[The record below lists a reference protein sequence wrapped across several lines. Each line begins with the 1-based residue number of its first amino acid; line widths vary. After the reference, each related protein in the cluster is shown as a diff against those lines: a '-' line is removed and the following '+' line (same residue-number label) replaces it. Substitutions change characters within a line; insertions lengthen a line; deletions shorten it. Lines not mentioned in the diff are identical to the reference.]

1 MTEITADSILAN
13 LRAGRDAIAAIPDD
27 GSYVLMVVAYAIC
40 YREGAA
46 MGTGVQHATRFPSEA
61 AARAVPAV
69 RNGKGERFWPVRIDA
84 AKSAAIGDIDKAIA
98 GWVERL
104 AA

>member
-13 LRAGRDAIAAIPDD
+13 LRAGRDEIAAIPDD
-27 GSYVLMVVAYAIC
+27 GSYVLMVIAYAIC
-40 YREGAA
+40 YREGGT
-46 MGTGVQHATRFPSEA
+46 MGCGIQHATRYPSED

-69 RNGKGERFWPVRIDA
+69 RNGKGERFWPVSIAA

-98 GWVERL
+98 GWEDRL